1 MVNIKLHGI
10 FEEFVP
16 TDWQLNVQSIAEVF
30 EAIESNTGKLI
41 NTLGILEEY
50 ISYFIIYLDD
60 KIVPPEYF
68 HSPIVKKDSKIQVV
82 PLIMGSDPSGGIL
95 TALLMMAIG
104 TGIQFLVTKL
114 LTPKSPVDIKTT
126 SMFFNNYENVAK
138 RNVVVPIGY
147 GRLKLGTVVVSN
159 DLNVSLIASSDQTL

>member
-1 MVNIKLHGI
+1 
-10 FEEFVP
+10 
-16 TDWQLNVQSIAEVF
+16 
-30 EAIESNTGKLI
+30 
-41 NTLGILEEY
+41 
-50 ISYFIIYLDD
+50 
-60 KIVPPEYF
+60 
-68 HSPIVKKDSKIQVV
+68 
-82 PLIMGSDPSGGIL
+82 MGSDPSGGIL